1 MFFQMLWTT
10 YLVGAGAQDLR
21 EFVKLFWTIRMPW
34 DWAYHGTAFAPWVAQ
49 FAFGFYSL
57 MLTSMLIGLIAMAL
71 YKPRAWCVF
80 CPMGTMTQIVSRL
93 RAGKP
98 EEEQGS
104 CTAAA
109 HPARLAGIRKVD
121 PMREKA
127 RKIAALMAQMA
138 NENRLLILCALL
150 ERPMTVG
157 ELAQQVPGVN
167 ALSQHLHRLREG
179 RLIKA
184 ESMVSCGYSLRDL
197 HLYALM
203 DVLKAEYC
211 GKDTDHLIQND

>member
-1 MFFQMLWTT
+1 
-10 YLVGAGAQDLR
+10 
-21 EFVKLFWTIRMPW
+21 
-34 DWAYHGTAFAPWVAQ
+34 
-49 FAFGFYSL
+49 
-57 MLTSMLIGLIAMAL
+57 
-71 YKPRAWCVF
+71 
-80 CPMGTMTQIVSRL
+80 
-93 RAGKP
+93 
-98 EEEQGS
+98 
-104 CTAAA
+104 
-109 HPARLAGIRKVD
+109 
-121 PMREKA
+121 MREKA

-157 ELAQQVPGVN
+157 ELAQQVPGITKP

-184 ESMVSCGYSLRDL
+184 EKHGQFVEYSLRDL